1 MRSRRRPSPTR
12 DRLDPAATRIQD
24 LELRV
29 RILEAKVRELRAEL
43 KVASVKGE
51 ARTAA
56 ARTVSA
62 ARPRPRCPGCTLE
75 LPPGRKRE
83 DCVWCGFRFDAVGCR
98 TL

>member
-1 MRSRRRPSPTR
+1 MRSRRRPLPTR
-12 DRLDPAATRIQD
+12 DRLDPESTRVQD

-43 KVASVKGE
+43 KIASVKGE
-51 ARTAA
+51 SRTAA
-56 ARTVSA
+56 ARTVA
-62 ARPRPRCPGCTLE
+62 ATRSRPRCPGCTLE

-83 DCVWCGFRFDAVGCR
+83 DCVWCGFRFDAVGGR